1 MTVDIVTGST
11 SDHLVALEQA
21 ADHKVEQYIHRQ
33 VMKPLLDLQQAASKA
48 GFDLKICS
56 AFRSFERQLIIWN
69 GKASGS
75 RRVMDELGQPIDIAS
90 LDAWQ
95 KIQAIMRWSA
105 LPAASRHH
113 WGTDF
118 DVYDAKAMP
127 EDYQIQLTPDEVKG
141 TGLFTP
147 MHDWLDQYIQSGNT
161 EFYRPYEFDTGG
173 IAPERWHLSYR
184 PLADQ
189 YTALQT
195 IDVIA
200 QRLQQSKILLLDSVI
215 EHLDEIYNRFILVD

>member
-21 ADHKVEQYIHRQ
+21 ADHRVEQYIHRQ

-75 RRVMDELGQPIDIAS
+75 RSVMDELGQPIDIAS

-127 EDYQIQLTPDEVKG
+127 KDYQIQLTPDEVKG

-184 PLADQ
+184 PVADG
-189 YTALQT
+189 YAALQT
-195 IDVIA
+195 VDVIA
-200 QRLQQSKILLLDSVI
+200 QRLQQSKILLLDTVI